1 MVWIMRF
8 SGLFSALLTVI
19 DLSPQTMKDSVG
31 TRLRSVQ
38 GDNWRERCLPDA
50 LYYHMRHLMALHG
63 AVLGK
68 CCPVL
73 GAWLYSAYST
83 TALSRSI
90 PSSAVRNA
98 TSAVTSAATMPEEDM
113 PLLPD
118 DSETCVDVDGMRLR
132 RGRKGRL
139 GRGASPSVIHL
150 PISHG
155 KEKFYIDI
163 VVIGQEDCGKSTK
176 SGHLIDKL
184 RGFGS
189 LRPPSTT
196 SLNMVRGTSQDDCAV
211 VIIVSTNGGFEAGI
225 SKDGQTCEHTLLA
238 SPLMNATTPIYYKGR
253 YDEIIREDDNMIER
267 STNLD
272 WYKGPTLL
280 EILDQINKP
289 KQPSDKPLR
298 LQLQYV

>member
-1 MVWIMRF
+1 MRF

-19 DLSPQTMKDSVG
+19 DLSPQTMKDSV
-31 TRLRSVQ
+31 
-38 GDNWRERCLPDA
+38 DA
-50 LYYHMRHLMALHG
+50 YR
-63 AVLGK
+63 GK

-113 PLLPD
+113 PLLPN

-150 PISHG
+150 PMPRRLW
-155 KEKFYIDI
+155 K
-163 VVIGQEDCGKSTK
+163 
-176 SGHLIDKL
+176 IDKIW
-184 RGFGS
+184 S
-189 LRPPSTT
+189 LDRQASWFWKFETT
-196 SLNMVRGTSQDDCAV
+196 ENMVRGTSQDDCAV
-211 VIIVSTNGGFEAGI
+211 VIIVSTNGGFAGI
-225 SKDGQTCEHTLLA
+225 SKDGQTYEC
-238 SPLMNATTPIYYKGR
+238 NYPIYYKGR

>member
-1 MVWIMRF
+1 MTLIFTEVLSS
-8 SGLFSALLTVI
+8 SGIINGFV
-19 DLSPQTMKDSVG
+19 
-31 TRLRSVQ
+31 RSHSTAY
-38 GDNWRERCLPDA
+38 LP
-50 LYYHMRHLMALHG
+50 LKR
-63 AVLGK
+63 GK

-73 GAWLYSAYST
+73 GVWLYSAYST

-98 TSAVTSAATMPEEDM
+98 TSAATTPEEDM

-118 DSETCVDVDGMRLR
+118 DSETCVDGMRLR

-139 GRGASPSVIHL
+139 GRGAAPSVIHL
-150 PISHG
+150 PM
-155 KEKFYIDI
+155 
-163 VVIGQEDCGKSTK
+163 
-176 SGHLIDKL
+176 
-184 RGFGS
+184 
-189 LRPPSTT
+189 
-196 SLNMVRGTSQDDCAV
+196 NMVRGTSQDDCAV
-211 VIIVSTNGGFEAGI
+211 FIIVSTNSGFDI

-253 YDEIIREDDNMIER
+253 YNEIIREDDNMIER

-280 EILDQINKP
+280 EVLDQINKP

-298 LQLQYV
+298 LPLQDV

>member
-1 MVWIMRF
+1 MGIKLV
-8 SGLFSALLTVI
+8 
-19 DLSPQTMKDSVG
+19 
-31 TRLRSVQ
+31 LR
-38 GDNWRERCLPDA
+38 
-50 LYYHMRHLMALHG
+50 
-63 AVLGK
+63 GK

-139 GRGASPSVIHL
+139 GRGASPSIYL
-150 PISHG
+150 ISSHG

-196 SLNMVRGTSQDDCAV
+196 SLNMVRGTSQDDCSV

-238 SPLMNATTPIYYKGR
+238 SPL
-253 YDEIIREDDNMIER
+253 DDNMIER

>member
-1 MVWIMRF
+1 MGIKLV
-8 SGLFSALLTVI
+8 
-19 DLSPQTMKDSVG
+19 
-31 TRLRSVQ
+31 LR
-38 GDNWRERCLPDA
+38 
-50 LYYHMRHLMALHG
+50 
-63 AVLGK
+63 GK

-139 GRGASPSVIHL
+139 GRGASPSIYL
-150 PISHG
+150 ISSHG

-196 SLNMVRGTSQDDCAV
+196 SLNMVRGTSQDDCSV

-253 YDEIIREDDNMIER
+253 YDEIIREVFSYLKKFGYD
-267 STNLD
+267 T
-272 WYKGPTLL
+272 
-280 EILDQINKP
+280 
-289 KQPSDKPLR
+289 
-298 LQLQYV
+298 

>member
-19 DLSPQTMKDSVG
+19 DLSPQTMKDSVEENAA
-31 TRLRSVQ
+31 RAS
-38 GDNWRERCLPDA
+38 
-50 LYYHMRHLMALHG
+50 
-63 AVLGK
+63 
-68 CCPVL
+68 
-73 GAWLYSAYST
+73 AWLYSAYST

-113 PLLPD
+113 PCFPMTRD
-118 DSETCVDVDGMRLR
+118 LR
-132 RGRKGRL
+132 RRRRNEAKKRQERKTRK
-139 GRGASPSVIHL
+139 RRSPSVIHL

-196 SLNMVRGTSQDDCAV
+196 SLNMVRGTSQDDCSV